1 MVELARELGIT
12 KIIVPRETSVLCAL
26 GAVNANLK
34 WSNVASVATSIK
46 SFATKDV
53 NRALL
58 DLKSEGRRFLE
69 QLKVPESK
77 RRYEVSVSA
86 RYPLQVTELDIPCS
100 HDNVRAQDLNQLSND
115 FHEAYFDR
123 YSVSEPEN
131 DVELVAWRMT
141 ATGLV
146 DAPKRPPPVE
156 KQSTNFI
163 CKTRFYDSV
172 SQIWQQVPTTD
183 LDNMLESDC
192 VAGPT
197 LLVDGRSK

>member
-1 MVELARELGIT
+1 M
-12 KIIVPRETSVLCAL
+12 
-26 GAVNANLK
+26 NANLK

-77 RRYEVSVSA
+77 RYEVSVSA
-86 RYPLQVTELDIPCS
+86 RYPLQVTELDIPCP

-115 FHEAYFDR
+115 FHEAVDR

-146 DAPKRPPPVE
+146 DTPKQPPPVE
-156 KQSTNFI
+156 KQSTNFV
-163 CKTRFYDSV
+163 SV
-172 SQIWQQVPTTD
+172 KPVS
-183 LDNMLESDC
+183 M
-192 VAGPT
+192 T
-197 LLVDGRSK
+197 LSHKHGNRCRRPI